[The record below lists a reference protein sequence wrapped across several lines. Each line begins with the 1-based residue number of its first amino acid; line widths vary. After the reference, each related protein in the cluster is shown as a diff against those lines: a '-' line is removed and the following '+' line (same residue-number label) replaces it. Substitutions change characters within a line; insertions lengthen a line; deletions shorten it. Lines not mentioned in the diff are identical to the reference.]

1 MQNYTFPA
9 LAPEALIE
17 HWCSQGLAAPDISR
31 AIRHLKTVG
40 YHRLNRYDRF
50 FNALP
55 GTFKAG
61 GSYNGIWAPMDR
73 NHMAA
78 PLERPHPEGTHA
90 GRPTDDELHSHYS
103 RESRQI
109 P

>member
-17 HWCSQGLAAPDISR
+17 RWRSQGLAVPDISR

-40 YHRLNRYDRF
+40 YHRLNRYARF
-50 FNALP
+50 FRASP

-61 GSYNGIWAPMDR
+61 VSYDDIWAAYVFDR
-73 NHMAA
+73 KLRLLTLDAV
-78 PLERPHPEGTHA
+78 ER
-90 GRPTDDELHSHYS
+90 
-103 RESRQI
+103 I
-109 P
+109 